1 MKKTLIALAAVA
13 VSTAAM
19 AQVTVSGKLRFAYE
33 STTAKPEGAA
43 NVKSNGLRE
52 TDGDVRFTAVEDL
65 GNGMKATAMM
75 EILSR
80 GRSGADNGGVSGR
93 DASISLAGGFG
104 TVMIGAVEAGNGIIG
119 LGGAGAPVY
128 GADGFSADCIDPA
141 EVDTAA
147 ECGPLDGGT
156 NVNILSYTSP
166 AISGITFTANMTDA
180 TGAGGMENTAAGT
193 DGKTVGV
200 RYNAGPLAA
209 ALDTTRNSQN
219 DAADTATK
227 SRVRLSASYDLGV
240 AKLGFGYQTRKFF
253 DSDADTNKQ
262 TIVGV
267 SVPMGAITVG
277 MNYATQKAGDAKV
290 TGTDFGVKYDL
301 SKRTYVAAHYQANK
315 ANDGLGAL
323 EGKFSKYRLQLAH
336 SF

>member
-33 STTAKPEGAA
+33 STKEKSEAGVT
-43 NVKSNGLRE
+43 VKANGLRV
-52 TDGDVRFTAVEDL
+52 TDGDVRFTAVDDL
-65 GNGMKATAMM
+65 GNGMKATAMA
-75 EILSR
+75 EFTNR
-80 GRSGADNGGVSGR
+80 GRENNPAAR

-128 GADGFSADCIDPA
+128 GQDGFAATCVGGTSN
-141 EVDTAA
+141 A
-147 ECGPLDGGT
+147 ECGALDGGT

-166 AISGITFTANMTDA
+166 AFSGITFTANMTDA
-180 TGAGGMENTAAGT
+180 ASGSAGMEKTATTT

-200 RYNAGPLAA
+200 RYSAGPLAA

-219 DAADTATK
+219 AAADTATK

-240 AKLGFGYQTRKFF
+240 AKLGFGYQTRKYF

-267 SVPMGAITVG
+267 SVPMGAITLG
-277 MNYATQKAGDAKV
+277 MNYATQKEGDAKI
-290 TGTDFGVKYDL
+290 TGTDIGAKYDL
-301 SKRTYVAAHYQANK
+301 SKRTYVAAHYTSNK
-315 ANDGLGAL
+315 ATDTNAD
-323 EGKFSKYRLQLAH
+323 GKFNKFRLQVAH